1 VASRAKPRLGVA
13 YYPEQ
18 WPRERWPVDAAL
30 MADAG
35 LSLVRIGE
43 FAWSRVEPARGRFDF
58 GWLDDALDVF
68 ASVGLDVVL
77 GTPTAAPPA
86 WLIERHPEILPV
98 HTDGRRAP
106 FGNRRH
112 YCPNAP
118 AVREAAERVVSAL
131 GERYGRDARVVA
143 WQIDNE
149 LGGRCY
155 CDTCRERFQGWL
167 EERYGS
173 LDNLNESWG
182 TAFWSQV
189 YSSWGQIPLPPTDP
203 VALPNGFA
211 PYAPNPGLAL
221 DFRRFASESLIGFLR
236 LQVDVLRRHTR
247 DQPITHN
254 LMGFAFGEVDYHALA
269 AEVDFI
275 SWDNY
280 PVLDAT
286 GRWSTPALAADTMR
300 GLTGQPTWVLE
311 QQVGAL
317 GWEMLLTP
325 RRGEMRLHAL
335 QAIAH
340 GAEAIFFFRWR
351 TARFGTEQHWHGVL
365 DADGRTGR
373 RYRELCALADELS
386 SLRHALADAR
396 PLAEAALLNDYD
408 SRFALQAQPTNRMLA
423 YEEHMQCHY
432 EALRRLGLGVDVV
445 APAADLSRYALVVA
459 PNLYVVDPAVSEALR
474 RYVDEGGVL
483 VLSPRAGVKD
493 RANALPER
501 PVPAWLDE
509 LAGLE
514 VVDYASEREPV
525 PVAIDGGSFAGWY
538 EEVELK
544 GARPLALYSSGEFAG
559 SPAVAV
565 NDVGHGRVVYIAGVA
580 DVETLRGF
588 LRRVCDT
595 GVELPDGVELV
606 RLASESNG
614 ELSFLLNH
622 ADEERKVELDG
633 RTHVLER
640 LGTALIGAEEQIAA
654 LAGSDD
660 ADR

>member
-1 VASRAKPRLGVA
+1 
-13 YYPEQ
+13 
-18 WPRERWPVDAAL
+18 

-43 FAWSRVEPARGRFDF
+43 FAWSRLEPAAGRFDF
-58 GWLDDALDVF
+58 GWLDEALDVF
-68 ASVGLDVVL
+68 ASGGLDVVL

-86 WLIERHPEILPV
+86 WLIESHPEILPL
-98 HTDGRRAP
+98 HADGRRGS

-118 AVREAAERVVSAL
+118 AMRDAAERVVSAL
-131 GERYGRDARVVA
+131 AERYGRDARVVA

-149 LGGRCY
+149 LGGRCH
-155 CDTCRERFQGWL
+155 CDICRARFQGWL
-167 EERYGS
+167 EERYSS
-173 LDNLNESWG
+173 LDNLNEAWG
-182 TAFWSQV
+182 TAFWSQT
-189 YSSWGQIPLPPTDP
+189 YSSWTQIPLPATDP
-203 VALPNGFA
+203 VPSPNGFA
-211 PYAPNPGLAL
+211 AHAPNPGLAL
-221 DFRRFASESLIGFLR
+221 DFRRFASASLIGFLR
-236 LQVDVLRRHTR
+236 LQVELLRAHTAA
-247 DQPITHN
+247 PITHN

-269 AEVDFI
+269 AEVDFV

-280 PVLDAT
+280 PALDAA
-286 GRWSTPALAADTMR
+286 GRWSTPALAADAMR
-300 GLTGQPTWVLE
+300 GLTGRPTWVLE
-311 QQVGAL
+311 QQVGPL
-317 GWEMLLTP
+317 GWELLLTP
-325 RRGEMRLHAL
+325 QRGQMRLQAL

-365 DADGRTGR
+365 DADGRAGR
-373 RYRELCALADELS
+373 RYRELCALSEELA
-386 SLRHALADAR
+386 SLRHALGDAR
-396 PLAEAALLNDYD
+396 PLAEAALLHDYD
-408 SRFALQAQPTNRMLA
+408 SRFALQAQPTNRALA
-423 YEEHMQCHY
+423 YEENLQRHY

-445 APAADLSRYALVVA
+445 APDADLSRYALVVA
-459 PNLYVVDPAVSEALR
+459 PNLYVVDPTVAEALR

-501 PVPAWLDE
+501 PLPAWLDE

-514 VVDYASEREPV
+514 VVDYVSDRKPA
-525 PVAIDGGSFAGWY
+525 PVAVDGGIFAGWY

-544 GARPLALYSSGEFAG
+544 GARPLALYTTGEFAG
-559 SPAVAV
+559 TPAVAV

-580 DVETLRGF
+580 DVPTLCGL
-588 LRRVCDT
+588 LRSVCDT
-595 GVELPDGVELV
+595 GVELPDDVELV
-606 RLASESNG
+606 RLTSGTNG

-622 ADEERKVELDG
+622 SDDERRIELDG

-640 LGTALIGAEEQIAA
+640 FGTALIGTEVT
-654 LAGSDD
+654 